1 MTKRLETVR
10 RLMNRPDRWDFSDA
24 ETLYAGVDLGTWKA
38 IVVVVDESGR
48 PRAVSMRRAE
58 VVRSGMILDYLGA
71 LRVLREM
78 LEEIRAA
85 SPLPV
90 ELGATSYPPRTSSA
104 NVDTTTYILEGAG
117 LEVLNV
123 LDEPT
128 AANRVLGL
136 RDGVIV
142 DVGGGTTG
150 IAVMEKGR
158 VIHTS
163 DEATGGLHLSL
174 VLAGHLGTSVEEADA
189 LKSDPRKN
197 GDTLPIVKPV
207 IEKMASIVDTC
218 LAECGRRDPVWL
230 VGGTCELA
238 GFARIFGRSIG
249 VEVSLPP
256 FSQGVTPLGI
266 ALSCLAEKDEEKAP
280 CEAPPLRI
288 VS

>member
-1 MTKRLETVR
+1 MKERLETVR

-38 IVVVVDESGR
+38 IVVVVDETGR
-48 PRAVSMRRAE
+48 PRAVTMRRAE
-58 VVRSGMILDYLGA
+58 VVRSGMILDYFGA
-71 LRVLREM
+71 LRILREM
-78 LEEIRAA
+78 VEEIRG
-85 SPLPV
+85 STPLPL

-150 IAVMEKGR
+150 IAVMENGR
-158 VIHTS
+158 VVHS
-163 DEATGGLHLSL
+163 DDEATGGLHLSL
-174 VLAGHLGTSVEEADA
+174 VLAGHLGTSVEQADA
-189 LKSDPRKN
+189 LKSDAPRN
-197 GDTLPIVKPV
+197 GDILPIVRPV

-218 LAECGRRDPVWL
+218 LLECGRRGPVWL
-230 VGGTCELA
+230 VGGTCELS
-238 GFARIFGRSIG
+238 GFAGVFGRSMG

-266 ALSCLAEKDEEKAP
+266 ALSCLAENDEEEAP
-280 CEAPPLRI
+280 GEAPPLRI